1 MYQDYIERGT
11 PEFRRTAFAFFA
23 AGFNT
28 FAILYAAQP
37 LLPIFVEKYNVD
49 ASVSSLS
56 LTLTTLTLALSM
68 LIFGSLSEALGRKNI
83 MIISMVAASVLC
95 ILTAFSP
102 NFESLLVLRALQ
114 GVALAGVPS
123 IAMAYISEEIHPRSL
138 ALAMGLYISGN
149 SLGAVFG
156 RVLSGILGD
165 MINWQAA
172 VLVIGLI
179 SMAATIVF
187 IKSLRPSRHFTAE
200 ELNIKALAGY
210 LIHHLK
216 NPVLLCL
223 YGIGFLLLG
232 INMALFSYVTFVL
245 LGAPYSL
252 SQSLVSWIFLI
263 LLIGTVS
270 SALTGTIVTRL
281 GKVKSIYTGL
291 GILSLG
297 IILLFIPNM
306 AAIIIGMCLFTYGF
320 FLSHSIVSGLVG
332 ENADGHKA
340 QASSLYL
347 FFYYSGSAVIATLGG
362 VFWNYS
368 GWNGVIYMTAA
379 CAVLSFIL
387 IFTAIKLKRVQTAG
401 ELTAKTES

>member
-1 MYQDYIERGT
+1 MDFIERGT
-11 PEFRRTAFAFFA
+11 TEFNRTAFAFFA

-28 FAILYAAQP
+28 FAILYVAQP
-37 LLPIFVEKYNVD
+37 LMPIFVSEFNIEP
-49 ASVSSLS
+49 SVSSLS
-56 LTLTTLTLALSM
+56 LTLTTLALAFSM

-83 MIISMVAASVLC
+83 MVISMVAASLLC
-95 ILTAFSP
+95 VLTAFSP
-102 NFESLLVLRALQ
+102 NYETLLILRALQ

-138 ALAMGLYISGN
+138 AMAMGLYISGN

-165 MINWQAA
+165 LINWHAA
-172 VLVIGLI
+172 FLIIGLI
-179 SMAATIVF
+179 SVLATVIF
-187 IKSLRPSRHFTAE
+187 IKSLRPSRHFVADD
-200 ELNIKALAGY
+200 LDFKALFGH

-245 LGAPYSL
+245 LEEPFSL

-270 SALTGTIVTRL
+270 SALTGVVVTKL
-281 GKVKSIYTGL
+281 GRINSVYFGL
-291 GILSLG
+291 TLLTVGILLLFVSSLIT
-297 IILLFIPNM
+297 IIL
-306 AAIIIGMCLFTYGF
+306 GMCLFTYGF
-320 FLSHSIVSGLVG
+320 FLSHSIASGLVG

-347 FFYYSGSAVIATLGG
+347 FFYYGGSAIIATLGG
-362 VFWNYS
+362 VFWNHS
-368 GWNGVIYMTAA
+368 GWNGVIIMTACSA
-379 CAVLSFIL
+379 ILCFIL
-387 IFTAIKLKRVQTAG
+387 FAIAIKLKQRQDR
-401 ELTAKTES
+401 KQQSIS

>member
-1 MYQDYIERGT
+1 MDFIERGT
-11 PEFRRTAFAFFA
+11 TEFNRTAFAFFA

-28 FAILYAAQP
+28 FAILYVAQP
-37 LLPIFVEKYNVD
+37 LMPIFVSEFNIEP
-49 ASVSSLS
+49 SVSSLS
-56 LTLTTLTLALSM
+56 LTLTTLALAFSM

-83 MIISMVAASVLC
+83 MVISMMAASLLC
-95 ILTAFSP
+95 VLTAFSP
-102 NFESLLVLRALQ
+102 NYETLLILRALQ

-138 ALAMGLYISGN
+138 AMAMGLYISGN

-165 MINWQAA
+165 LINWNAA
-172 VLVIGLI
+172 FLIIGLI
-179 SMAATIVF
+179 SVLATVVF
-187 IKSLRPSRHFTAE
+187 IKSLRPSRHFVAD
-200 ELNIKALAGY
+200 ELDFKALFGH

-245 LGAPYSL
+245 LGEPFSL

-270 SALTGTIVTRL
+270 SALTGVVVTKL
-281 GKVKSIYTGL
+281 GRINSVYFGL
-291 GILSLG
+291 IILTTGILLLFVSNLVT
-297 IILLFIPNM
+297 IIL
-306 AAIIIGMCLFTYGF
+306 GMCLFTYGF
-320 FLSHSIVSGLVG
+320 FLSHSIASGLVG

-347 FFYYSGSAVIATLGG
+347 FFYYGGSAIIATLGG
-362 VFWNYS
+362 VFWNHS
-368 GWNGVIYMTAA
+368 GWDGVIIMTACSA
-379 CAVLSFIL
+379 ILCFIL
-387 IFTAIKLKRVQTAG
+387 FTIAIKLKRRQDR
-401 ELTAKTES
+401 KQQSIS